1 MLPTGSRVTIRF
13 VQHLARPHKHQH
25 LIGRTGTVVDH
36 ENGMNIV
43 AGLTWHD
50 RATGLHVF
58 ADDDL
63 AANGQADPP
72 RLPPTYVVSGYHVPD
87 SEAST

>member
-1 MLPTGSRVTIRF
+1 MLPTGTRVTIRS
-13 VQHLARPHKHQH
+13 VDHLAKPRKLQHL
-25 LIGRTGTVVDH
+25 LGRTGTVVDH

-58 ADDDL
+58 ADNDVQV
-63 AANGQADPP
+63 AG
-72 RLPPTYVVSGYHVPD
+72 
-87 SEAST
+87 